1 VYAQRVDAEG
11 YLRWPEGGLPVS
23 IAPGSQIEPK
33 MISDGSGGAI
43 IVWQDTR
50 NDEGD
55 IYAQRVKRTGEIVW
69 DEDGVPVCTAPGVQ
83 GFSPLTSQS
92 ITTDGRGGAIIK

>member
-1 VYAQRVDAEG
+1 MYAQRVDAEG

-55 IYAQRVKRTGEIVW
+55 IYAQRVRRTANIVW
-69 DEDGVPVCTAPGVQ
+69 EEGGVPVCRVPGVQ

-92 ITTDGRGGAIIK
+92 IASDGRGVP